1 MARRTVP
8 TPAFFVQSEFVLRR
22 TVVRRLAAVAAQQP
36 RRRLGC
42 QRLSHAMALAQDYQP
57 DPVTMVAYHRAVGEH
72 ADSLLAYSTRLLG
85 DSIAAE
91 DVTQDAF
98 LALYRHLNQVPVAAF
113 RPWLFRVARNLCLDQ
128 LRRRKFKLRL
138 FRDLQREEDQPFTP
152 ADSGSVRPD
161 EVAET
166 REANA
171 AIEKAIGELPLKFRE
186 AFLLCEVEGLS
197 YEDAAAVMG
206 CPVKTVSTRLFRARA
221 RFKSLVSRLIKV

>member
-1 MARRTVP
+1 MGKP
-8 TPAFFVQSEFVLRR
+8 S
-22 TVVRRLAAVAAQQP
+22 
-36 RRRLGC
+36 
-42 QRLSHAMALAQDYQP
+42 QDYQP
-57 DPVTMVAYHRAVGEH
+57 DPVTMVAYHRALAEH
-72 ADSLLAYSTRLLG
+72 ADSLKAYATRLLS

-98 LALYRHLNQVPVAAF
+98 LALYRHLNQVPTAAF

-128 LRRRKFKLRL
+128 LRRRKFKLSL
-138 FRDLQREEDQPFTP
+138 FRDLQKDEEQPFVP
-152 ADSGSVRPD
+152 VDDDGIAPD
-161 EVAET
+161 EIAES

>member
-1 MARRTVP
+1 MAKASP
-8 TPAFFVQSEFVLRR
+8 E
-22 TVVRRLAAVAAQQP
+22 
-36 RRRLGC
+36 
-42 QRLSHAMALAQDYQP
+42 YQP
-57 DPVTMVAYHRAVGEH
+57 DSVTMVAYHRALGEH
-72 ADSLLAYSTRLLG
+72 ADSLKAYATRLLG

-91 DVTQDAF
+91 DIAQDSF
-98 LALYRHLNQVPVAAF
+98 LALYRHLNQVPSAAF

-128 LRRRKFKLRL
+128 LRRRKFKLSL
-138 FRDLQREEDQPFTP
+138 FRDLQKDDEQAFTP
-152 ADSGSVRPD
+152 ADLDSVRPD

-166 REANA
+166 REANQ
-171 AIEKAIGELPLKFRE
+171 AIERAIGELPMKFRE

>member
-1 MARRTVP
+1 MP
-8 TPAFFVQSEFVLRR
+8 KPGQE
-22 TVVRRLAAVAAQQP
+22 
-36 RRRLGC
+36 
-42 QRLSHAMALAQDYQP
+42 YQP
-57 DPVTMVAYHRAVGEH
+57 DPVTMVAYHRALAEH
-72 ADSLLAYSTRLLG
+72 ADSLKAYATRLLG

-91 DVTQDAF
+91 DVAQDAF
-98 LALYRHLNQVPVAAF
+98 LALYRHLNQVPTAAF

-128 LRRRKFKLRL
+128 LRRRKFKLSL
-138 FRDLQREEDQPFTP
+138 FRDLQKDEDQPFVP
-152 ADSGSVRPD
+152 ADGGSIRPD

-166 REANA
+166 REANQ
-171 AIEKAIGELPLKFRE
+171 AIEAAIGELPLKFRE